1 MKKIDKRIILAS
13 KSPRRKELMALTPWD
28 FIIDAADVDE
38 TMDENSDIEENLK
51 ELACRKAEPIAE
63 KYPHDIVIGSDT
75 IVYIDGQILGK
86 PADEADAKRLL
97 RLLSGRSHSVYTG
110 VCIMDGNGRRI
121 KFCEKTSVVFKELT
135 EEEID
140 WYVSSGEPM
149 GKAGAYGIQGHA
161 GLFVES
167 IVGDYYNVVGLPL
180 NRVYE
185 ELSRI

>member
-1 MKKIDKRIILAS
+1 
-13 KSPRRKELMALTPWD
+13 
-28 FIIDAADVDE
+28 
-38 TMDENSDIEENLK
+38 
-51 ELACRKAEPIAE
+51 
-63 KYPHDIVIGSDT
+63 
-75 IVYIDGQILGK
+75 
-86 PADEADAKRLL
+86 
-97 RLLSGRSHSVYTG
+97 
-110 VCIMDGNGRRI
+110 MDGNGRRI

-185 ELSRI
+185 ELCRI